1 MIGRGVASNAQASKP
16 LLDAEESQLVPIDDL
31 KASAAAAGGEAE
43 WSEDE
48 LIAWAAASPTRLLR
62 LRKMSKK
69 APKGAEW
76 PPTVVLHA
84 ADDGTVP
91 VRSAREFV
99 EALES
104 TGLSPDVR

>member
-1 MIGRGVASNAQASKP
+1 
-16 LLDAEESQLVPIDDL
+16 
-31 KASAAAAGGEAE
+31 
-43 WSEDE
+43 
-48 LIAWAAASPTRLLR
+48 
-62 LRKMSKK
+62 MSKK

-104 TGLSPDVR
+104 TGLSPVVRYAEYERAGHGEIMVSLMSAKERDEEGVREIGREFVRSIGE